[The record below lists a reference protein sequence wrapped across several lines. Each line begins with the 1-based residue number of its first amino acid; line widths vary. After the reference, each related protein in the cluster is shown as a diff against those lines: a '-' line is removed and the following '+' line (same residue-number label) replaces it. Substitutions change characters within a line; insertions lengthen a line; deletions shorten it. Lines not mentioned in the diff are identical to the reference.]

1 MTPAKNQAEAE
12 RLIESGES
20 EPVQIQLVPVPT
32 TEIDEKDIMANLN
45 KVVIVGHLVRDPEK
59 RVGPSGNPFGLF
71 TIAANY
77 RYTDKNGQRQEEAA
91 FVPCL
96 VFGAA
101 VEWLLEKRKGALT
114 IVSGRLRTESWEQ
127 DGTRMSR
134 LILVCETAQFA
145 QKADGNGTPVAT
157 ASGRNGNCAV
167 ESDIPF

>member
-1 MTPAKNQAEAE
+1 MPITPFAPEGTHQENHVKHNNVANNRGDGPGKKSGRTEH
-12 RLIESGES
+12 LIESGES

-45 KVVIVGHLVRDPEK
+45 KVVIVGHSVCDPEN
-59 RVGPSGNPFGLF
+59 RVGPSGSPFGFF

-101 VEWLLEKRKGALT
+101 VEWLLEKKE
-114 IVSGRLRTESWEQ
+114 GRFNHRAPEGSARIPGSRTAP
-127 DGTRMSR
+127 G
-134 LILVCETAQFA
+134 CP
-145 QKADGNGTPVAT
+145 G
-157 ASGRNGNCAV
+157 
-167 ESDIPF
+167 